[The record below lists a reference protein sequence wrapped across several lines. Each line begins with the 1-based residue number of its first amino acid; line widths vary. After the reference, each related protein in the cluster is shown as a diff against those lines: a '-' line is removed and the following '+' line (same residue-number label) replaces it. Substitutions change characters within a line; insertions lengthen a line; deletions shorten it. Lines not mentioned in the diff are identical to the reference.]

1 MTFARHTPTT
11 LRRFYD
17 DVTTRFVSP
26 DNVARCYLGRQ
37 LLLKKTRP
45 LFVHFRP
52 FLNTMINMVQL
63 TINGKSVDGVLG
75 IQTSDSRMEGINES
89 TELWWPPQ
97 TSVGFELVLRE

>member
-1 MTFARHTPTT
+1 
-11 LRRFYD
+11 
-17 DVTTRFVSP
+17 
-26 DNVARCYLGRQ
+26 
-37 LLLKKTRP
+37 
-45 LFVHFRP
+45 
-52 FLNTMINMVQL
+52 MVQL